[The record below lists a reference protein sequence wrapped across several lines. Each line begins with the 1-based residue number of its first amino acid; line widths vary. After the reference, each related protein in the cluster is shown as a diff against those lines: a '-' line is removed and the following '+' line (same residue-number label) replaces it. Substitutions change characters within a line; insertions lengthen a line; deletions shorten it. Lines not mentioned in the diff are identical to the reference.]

1 MHPVSLKGHIITC
14 ILSQSFFSQIQSVG
28 TRKSHA
34 PSSTVGGD
42 GKDVIALRDELVE
55 LKKSL
60 NSVTRERDLIQA
72 RYSKLEQ
79 TLGRKDKEIEDLL
92 ASGHIT
98 VSAWLPVGVVS
109 KIELRRNAGIVNY
122 IQLTQFLLCLL
133 KIMYVYTRV
142 FLFM

>member
-1 MHPVSLKGHIITC
+1 M
-14 ILSQSFFSQIQSVG
+14 
-28 TRKSHA
+28 
-34 PSSTVGGD
+34 GGD

-98 VSAWLPVGVVS
+98 VSAWLLVGMVLGVW
-109 KIELRRNAGIVNY
+109 KEEG
-122 IQLTQFLLCLL
+122 
-133 KIMYVYTRV
+133 MYTYKGRHC
-142 FLFM
+142 

>member
-1 MHPVSLKGHIITC
+1 M
-14 ILSQSFFSQIQSVG
+14 
-28 TRKSHA
+28 
-34 PSSTVGGD
+34 GGD

-98 VSAWLPVGVVS
+98 VSVWLPVGVV
-109 KIELRRNAGIVNY
+109 LGV
-122 IQLTQFLLCLL
+122 
-133 KIMYVYTRV
+133 
-142 FLFM
+142 